1 MAHLS
6 FFHRKIAVTA
16 VDRTVESTKQS
27 AKTDN
32 KGEKGLFRSHSIKT
46 ESTLSYSD
54 RDFDIGDTPLCF
66 SDDEEINAENLTHSP
81 QLKGMEHIMDEQ
93 ESTMETIVLS
103 SLNSEDADSDIHF
116 EESKS
121 FQSIRPPKSP
131 SQGTQST
138 RSIPLTRGPNSPVME
153 AGFLPSSPLPPKSP
167 SPRPRRNAESCPGK
181 LNLKKTTLTQVYYEQ
196 SLNENRV
203 RQRSYSLDEIAKYS
217 RTTSSI
223 EKKKTSPSSRGSH
236 RRVKSSIQNVDLND
250 LESLKRSIK
259 RLREKYG
266 DVDYRVG
273 QVWNHIGNFFFR
285 QQDYPRALDAY
296 KGAVMCHEGNNVHIG
311 AAYGNIGTVY
321 WTTGDLTNAVTFL
334 NKALEMHRYVESVHG
349 LDPDSSCE
357 VSNSLYQIGLALS
370 LQKDYETAMGTLK
383 YCRRLREKTLG
394 SMHMDLA
401 RTIDAIGKIHLLLG
415 ELDDA
420 MDCHQ
425 QALSMKCGL
434 VRNSDSAV
442 ITSLMNIAAV
452 HQARELYDDAIFAY
466 LAVLS
471 VQKQNFVECK
481 DQAIA
486 PRFARETGE
495 TLQVLSQ
502 LHRQNGDPQSSFIS
516 AQESRVYYNEAGMSI
531 DDPKIAMLNSILSY
545 E

>member
-1 MAHLS
+1 MAPLS

-16 VDRTVESTKQS
+16 VDRTIASTKQS
-27 AKTDN
+27 AKTYDN
-32 KGEKGLFRSHSIKT
+32 GEEKGLSLSHSIRT
-46 ESTLSYSD
+46 ESTLSHSD
-54 RDFDIGDTPLCF
+54 REFDTGDSPLYF
-66 SDDEEINAENLTHSP
+66 SDDEDMNAENLTHSP
-81 QLKGMEHIMDEQ
+81 QLKGMDHIMDEQ
-93 ESTMETIVLS
+93 ESTMDALVLS
-103 SLNSEDADSDIHF
+103 SLSSEDADSVILYK
-116 EESKS
+116 ESKS

-131 SQGTQST
+131 SQGTQSSRNT
-138 RSIPLTRGPNSPVME
+138 PLLRGPHSPVME
-153 AGFLPSSPLPPKSP
+153 AGPLPSSPLPPKSP
-167 SPRPRRNAESCPGK
+167 SPRPRRSAES
-181 LNLKKTTLTQVYYEQ
+181 NLKKATHTQECYQ
-196 SLNENRV
+196 QRSDENRV
-203 RQRSYSLDEIAKYS
+203 RQRSFSLDEIAKQS
-217 RTTSSI
+217 RTTLSF
-223 EKKKTSPSSRGSH
+223 EKKKNPLLFRGSH
-236 RRVKSSIQNVDLND
+236 RRVQSSVQNVDLND
-250 LESLKRSIK
+250 LESLKRAIK
-259 RLREKYG
+259 GMREKYG
-266 DVDYRVG
+266 DVDFRVG

-296 KGAVMCHEGNNVHIG
+296 KGAVMCHEGNNAHIG

-334 NKALEMHRYVESVHG
+334 NKALEMHRYMESVNG
-349 LDPDSSCE
+349 LDPDSSSE

-370 LQKDYETAMGTLK
+370 LQKEYETAMGTLK
-383 YCRRLREKTLG
+383 YCLRVREKTLG
-394 SMHMDLA
+394 TMHLDLA

-425 QALSMKCGL
+425 RALSMKCGL

-481 DQAIA
+481 DEAIA
-486 PRFARETGE
+486 PRFAREAGE
-495 TLQVLSQ
+495 TLQVLAQ
-502 LHRQNGDPQSSFIS
+502 LHRQNGDHQASFIS
-516 AQESRVYYNEAGMSI
+516 AQESLLCYNDAGLSK
-531 DDPKIAMLNSILSY
+531 DDPKIAMLHGILGY